1 MRIMHIIT
9 RFIRGGAQENT
20 LLSLRGQAADNE
32 VYLVTGDAAGAEGSL
47 LPDAEKLSVKII
59 VVPELIRPIAP
70 LADWRAYRRLRQIIR
85 DLRPEVVHTHSSK
98 AGILGRL
105 AARREKTPFVAH
117 TIHGLAF
124 HPYQSKWKNF
134 AYIAAEKIAARYC
147 DKIITVADAMTAQ
160 AVAAGVAPAEKFVTV
175 YSGMEVERFACDE
188 RRYQAAREKYGFA
201 AGDLV
206 IAKVA
211 RLFELKGHDYL
222 FAAFADLARQIP
234 AARLLIIGGGEWRE
248 RLEKMARELGFADKI
263 VWTGLLH
270 PDEVPRALAA
280 ADLVAHCSLREGLAR
295 VIPQS
300 LLMGKPTVAF
310 DVDGAKEILSRV
322 ENRWLVAPQNVAHL
336 TQALAAVIADL
347 PAAKRAANERG
358 ATFCREQFAWQ
369 TMCKRLAEIYG
380 EREKVKGK
388 R

>member
-20 LLSLRGQAADNE
+20 LLSLRGQAATNE

-47 LPDAEKLSVKII
+47 LPDAEKLAVNII

-70 LADWRAYRRLRQIIR
+70 LTDWRAYRRLRQIIR
-85 DLRPEVVHTHSSK
+85 DRRPEVVHTHSSK

-105 AARREKTPFVAH
+105 AARREQTPFVAH

-175 YSGMEVERFACDE
+175 YSGMEVERFAGDE
-188 RRYQAAREKYGFA
+188 RRYRAAREKYGFA
-201 AGDLV
+201 AGDRV

-222 FAAFADLARQIP
+222 LAAFADLARQVP

-248 RLEKMARELGFADKI
+248 RLENMARELGCADKI

-270 PDEVPRALAA
+270 PDEVPSALAA

-295 VIPQS
+295 VIPQA

-322 ENRWLVAPQNVAHL
+322 EARWLVAPQNVAHL
-336 TQALAAVIADL
+336 TQTLAAVIADL
-347 PAAKRAANERG
+347 PAAKAAAARG
-358 ATFCREQFAWQ
+358 AAFCREQFAWQ
-369 TMCKRLAEIYG
+369 TMCRRLAEIYG
-380 EREKVKGK
+380 EREKLKVKS
-388 R
+388 